1 MTPLEYASSAT
12 VADTAEHRRPD
23 AREAPASSL
32 LVRLRPLAEPAT
44 AVVLL
49 ALVGVLVT
57 GRGDGQ
63 PALVFGGRTG
73 GSDELADSDGAL
85 GGLWLRSMLFHAGTE
100 VVTAWLLV
108 TLINLRN
115 TKASG

>member
-1 MTPLEYASSAT
+1 MDFLASTAIVVVGAVVFLAFLPVGFFGALAT
-12 VADTAEHRRPD
+12 SPGWRFGVIA
-23 AREAPASSL
+23 
-32 LVRLRPLAEPAT
+32 VG
-44 AVVLL
+44 VVLL
-49 ALVGVLVT
+49 ALVGVLAT

-63 PALVFGGRTG
+63 PALVFGGRHG

-85 GGLWLRSMLFHAGTE
+85 GGLWLRSMLFHAGTG